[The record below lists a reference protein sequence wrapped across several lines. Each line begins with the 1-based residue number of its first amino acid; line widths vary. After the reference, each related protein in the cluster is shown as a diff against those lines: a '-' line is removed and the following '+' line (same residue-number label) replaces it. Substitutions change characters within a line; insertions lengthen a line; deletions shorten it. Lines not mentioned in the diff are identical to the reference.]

1 MAEQQP
7 LRILHCFRSPIGGIF
22 RHVRDLVEEHSKAGH
37 EIGILCDSSTGGEY
51 EDSLFDDIR
60 PYLSLGLTRVPI
72 RRSISPS
79 DIATMWDTYKKIKSL
94 RPDVLHGH
102 GAKGG
107 VLARLAGSALRVNRY
122 RVARLYTAHGG
133 SLHYSRSSLGGQFV
147 LRMERLQEYFTDALV
162 FICEY
167 ERDTYARKVG
177 KPRTKTRLIYNG
189 IGERDFEPI
198 PPRSDAVHFIYV
210 GMLRDLKGPDLF
222 VDAFAKTERLLGRPL
237 SALMIGDGPD
247 RDRYREMMVERGLG
261 KRIGMLPAMRVHEAF
276 SMAQNLVVPSRAEAM
291 PYIVLEGLG
300 AGKTIIASRVGG
312 IPEVL
317 GADSAAL
324 VEPGNSDDL
333 ARVMAETLSTP
344 DWHARTMPKP
354 EAVKAVFS
362 SAVMARDVL
371 KLYHELVN
379 PTAGPTAGQAMP
391 VAS

>member
-1 MAEQQP
+1 MAKQQA
-7 LRILHCFRSPIGGIF
+7 LRILHCFRSPVGGIF

-133 SLHYSRSSLGGQFV
+133 SLHYSRSSLSGQFV

-177 KPRTKTRLIYNG
+177 RPRTKTRLIYNG
-189 IGERDFEPI
+189 ISERDFEAI
-198 PPRSDAVHFIYV
+198 PTRSDAVHFIYV

-379 PTAGPTAGQAMP
+379 PAAGQAMP

>member
-1 MAEQQP
+1 MMAQQP
-7 LRILHCFRSPIGGIF
+7 LRILHCFRSPVGGIF

-37 EIGILCDSSTGGEY
+37 DIGILCDSSTGGEY

-133 SLHYSRSSLGGQFV
+133 SLHYSRSSLSGQFV

-177 KPRTKTRLIYNG
+177 RPRTKTRLIYNG
-189 IGERDFEPI
+189 ISERDFETI
-198 PPRSDAVHFIYV
+198 PTRSDAVHFIYV

-379 PTAGPTAGQAMP
+379 PAAGQAMP
-391 VAS
+391 AAS

>member
-1 MAEQQP
+1 MMAQQP
-7 LRILHCFRSPIGGIF
+7 LRILHCFRSPVGGIF

-37 EIGILCDSSTGGEY
+37 DIGILCDSSTGGEY

-60 PYLSLGLTRVPI
+60 PHLSLGLTRVPI

-133 SLHYSRSSLGGQFV
+133 SLHYSRSSLSGQFV

-177 KPRTKTRLIYNG
+177 RPRTKTRLIYNG
-189 IGERDFEPI
+189 ISERDFETI
-198 PPRSDAVHFIYV
+198 PTRSDAVHFIYV

-379 PTAGPTAGQAMP
+379 PAAGQAMP
-391 VAS
+391 AAS

>member
-1 MAEQQP
+1 MATEKP
-7 LRILHCFRSPIGGIF
+7 LRILHCFRSPVGGIF

-37 EIGILCDSSTGGEY
+37 EIGILCDSSTGGEH

-72 RRSISPS
+72 RRSVSPS

-133 SLHYSRSSLGGQFV
+133 SLHYSRSSFTGQFV

-177 KPRTKTRLIYNG
+177 KPRTKTKLIYNG
-189 IGERDFEPI
+189 IGEREFEPI
-198 PPRSDAVHFIYV
+198 HTRSDAVHFIYV

-261 KRIGMLPAMRVHEAF
+261 KRIGMLPAMRIHEAF
-276 SMAQNLVVPSRAEAM
+276 AMAQNLVVPSRAEAM

-317 GADSAAL
+317 GKDSPAL
-324 VEPGNSDDL
+324 VEPGNSADL
-333 ARVMAETLSTP
+333 ARVMAEALSTP
-344 DWHARTMPKP
+344 SWHAQTMPSRD
-354 EAVKAVFS
+354 AVKAVFS
-362 SAVMARDVL
+362 SAVMAQDVL
-371 KLYHELVN
+371 KLYHELVD
-379 PTAGPTAGQAMP
+379 PTAGQAMSA
-391 VAS
+391 AS

>member
-1 MAEQQP
+1 MATQRP
-7 LRILHCFRSPIGGIF
+7 LRILHCFRSPVGGIF

-37 EIGILCDSSTGGEY
+37 HIGILCDSSTGGDY

-189 IGERDFEPI
+189 IAERDFELI
-198 PPRSDAVHFIYV
+198 PTRSDAVHFIYV

-261 KRIGMLPAMRVHEAF
+261 KRIGMLPAMRVQEAF

-317 GADSAAL
+317 GPDSAAL
-324 VEPGNSDDL
+324 VEAGNSDDL

-371 KLYHELVN
+371 KLYHELVD
-379 PTAGPTAGQAMP
+379 PTAGRAMP
-391 VAS
+391 AAP

>member
-1 MAEQQP
+1 MARQQA
-7 LRILHCFRSPIGGIF
+7 LRILHCFRSPVGGIF

-133 SLHYSRSSLGGQFV
+133 SLHYSRSSLSGQFV

-177 KPRTKTRLIYNG
+177 RPRTKTRLIYNG
-189 IGERDFEPI
+189 ISERDFEAI
-198 PPRSDAVHFIYV
+198 PTRSDAVHFIYV

-344 DWHARTMPKP
+344 NWHARTMPKP

-379 PTAGPTAGQAMP
+379 PVADQAMP
-391 VAS
+391 AAS

>member
-1 MAEQQP
+1 MAKQQP

-51 EDSLFDDIR
+51 EDRLFDDIR

-79 DIATMWDTYKKIKSL
+79 DIATMWGTYKKIKSL

-133 SLHYSRSSLGGQFV
+133 SLHYSRSSLSGQFV

-177 KPRTKTRLIYNG
+177 RPRTKTRLIYNG

-198 PPRSDAVHFIYV
+198 PTRSDAVHFIYV

-291 PYIVLEGLG
+291 PYIVLEGS
-300 AGKTIIASRVGG
+300 APARRSSQAV
-312 IPEVL
+312 
-317 GADSAAL
+317 SAAF
-324 VEPGNSDDL
+324 P
-333 ARVMAETLSTP
+333 RC
-344 DWHARTMPKP
+344 
-354 EAVKAVFS
+354 
-362 SAVMARDVL
+362 SA
-371 KLYHELVN
+371 
-379 PTAGPTAGQAMP
+379 PTAQHWWSPAIPTISP
-391 VAS
+391 ASWRKR